1 MKRERDN
8 QLHRV
13 SQSGAGW
20 GDQSVTDAART
31 KARAD
36 RQNDSLLPENTM
48 DARTTV
54 WGLMCC

>member
-1 MKRERDN
+1 MTINYTEYHSRGR
-8 QLHRV
+8 
-13 SQSGAGW
+13 G

-31 KARAD
+31 EARED

-54 WGLMCC
+54 